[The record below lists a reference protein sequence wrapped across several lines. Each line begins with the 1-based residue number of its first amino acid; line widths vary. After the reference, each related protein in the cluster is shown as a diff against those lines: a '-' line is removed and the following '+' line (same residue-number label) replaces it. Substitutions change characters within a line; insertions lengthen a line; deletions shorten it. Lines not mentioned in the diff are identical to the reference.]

1 MIKYTEPRSES
12 FPDSLVRLYPKEF
25 KNVDQVLTLTFQ
37 VTEGCCMACS
47 YCYQHNKSHN
57 RMNFA
62 TAKQIIDNL
71 LNNDECYNTKEVNGL
86 IIEFIG
92 GEPLLEIDL
101 ITQICDYFFQEA
113 IKLQHRFL
121 RHIRIS
127 ISSNGLLYFQEKVQK
142 FIRKYRD
149 YLSLTISIDGNKEL
163 HDACRFDLEG
173 RGTYDRAIA
182 AALDL
187 RKFQGGNIE
196 TKMTISPD
204 NVQYLFDAVKNL
216 INLDYQIIFLNCV
229 YEEGWTLQHAT
240 TLYYQLKQ
248 IADWLFET
256 DAFKKY
262 YISMFNE
269 DFFRPM
275 SPEDNNNWCGGV
287 CNGMLSFDYKG
298 DAYPC
303 IRYMGSS
310 LNGKQIPYSIGSVS
324 GLFQTPEEKERRD
337 VLTAITRRSQSTDE
351 CFNCRIASG
360 CGLCSGYNYEC
371 FGTPNRRA
379 TYICWMHKA
388 RSLANAYYYNKG
400 YKLLGE
406 DKRLKIF
413 LSEADALQIIPE
425 REWKELNNL

>member
-1 MIKYTEPRSES
+1 
-12 FPDSLVRLYPKEF
+12 
-25 KNVDQVLTLTFQ
+25 
-37 VTEGCCMACS
+37 
-47 YCYQHNKSHN
+47 
-57 RMNFA
+57 
-62 TAKQIIDNL
+62 
-71 LNNDECYNTKEVNGL
+71 
-86 IIEFIG
+86 
-92 GEPLLEIDL
+92 
-101 ITQICDYFFQEA
+101 
-113 IKLQHRFL
+113 
-121 RHIRIS
+121 
-127 ISSNGLLYFQEKVQK
+127 
-142 FIRKYRD
+142 
-149 YLSLTISIDGNKEL
+149 
-163 HDACRFDLEG
+163 
-173 RGTYDRAIA
+173 
-182 AALDL
+182 
-187 RKFQGGNIE
+187 
-196 TKMTISPD
+196 MTISPD

-337 VLTAITRRSQSTDE
+337 VLTAITRRSQSIDE

-406 DKRLKIF
+406 DKRLEIF

-425 REWKELNNL
+425 QEWKELNSL